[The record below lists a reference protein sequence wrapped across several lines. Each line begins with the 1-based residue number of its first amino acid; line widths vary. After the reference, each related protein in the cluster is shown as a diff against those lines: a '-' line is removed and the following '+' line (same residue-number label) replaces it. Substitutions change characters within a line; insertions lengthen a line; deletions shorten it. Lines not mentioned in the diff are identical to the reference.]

1 MKGVLN
7 NENFYC
13 GLQVEVWTHKDFPT
27 QPPLGCEL
35 SNEQYDE
42 FVQTKLGTVIERP
55 WGAGLNLP
63 ASAWKQYL
71 IEEAILNWF

>member
-1 MKGVLN
+1 MFAG
-7 NENFYC
+7 
-13 GLQVEVWTHKDFPT
+13 GMQVEVWTHKDFST

-35 SNEQYDE
+35 SQEQYDE
-42 FVQTKLGTVIERP
+42 FVQAKLGTTIERP

-71 IEEAILNWF
+71 IEEAVLNWF